1 MDNNLQSKPTWTP
14 SNEVKEKLINCEE
27 SIKLKEKIEKTSSV
41 QICFFFLYSVT
52 ESNSIIQVCL
62 FNYEPK
68 KKKTHNH
75 TQLNNIV
82 FSRRTQYCWSND

>member
-41 QICFFFLYSVT
+41 QICFFFFIL
-52 ESNSIIQVCL
+52 
-62 FNYEPK
+62 
-68 KKKTHNH
+68 
-75 TQLNNIV
+75 
-82 FSRRTQYCWSND
+82 